1 MVCRRR
7 HATPATP
14 SFAALAATQKKIH
27 QTCSMDGQQKWFVSG
42 NYRAKVTVPDYGG
55 RSMQPWVTMV
65 VDSFLLPL
73 NWKL

>member
-1 MVCRRR
+1 M
-7 HATPATP
+7 
-14 SFAALAATQKKIH
+14 
-27 QTCSMDGQQKWFVSG
+27 SG

-55 RSMQPWVTMV
+55 RPMQPWVTMV